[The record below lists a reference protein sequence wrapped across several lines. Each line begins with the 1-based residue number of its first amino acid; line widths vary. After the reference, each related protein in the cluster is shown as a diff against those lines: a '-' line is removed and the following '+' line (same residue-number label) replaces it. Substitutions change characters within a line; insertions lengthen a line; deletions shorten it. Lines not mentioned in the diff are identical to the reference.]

1 MDQGLAQCGQERHNR
16 GIVSMMKIPKITDV
30 RLLNPRKRKSI
41 LSTNAERGGEEAKR
55 EEEEKTAK
63 LVLQLS
69 IWR

>member
-1 MDQGLAQCGQERHNR
+1 
-16 GIVSMMKIPKITDV
+16 MMKIPKITDV

-55 EEEEKTAK
+55 EGEEKTAK